1 MKRRG
6 VRELVLFLALLPM
19 LAHDSHRTLGQVW
32 PLKKAHVR
40 VKALDPVLAD
50 AALAGCITVG
60 AGGSAALQAPRHAC
74 SPTVTALAV
83 RLLAGRSALVLV
95 AWALVSALV
104 RVGRDFC
111 SFMRL

>member
-1 MKRRG
+1 M
-6 VRELVLFLALLPM
+6 LFLALLPL
-19 LAHDSHRTLGQVW
+19 LACDSPRTLGQVW

-50 AALAGCITVG
+50 AALAGRVTVG
-60 AGGSAALQAPRHAC
+60 AGGSVAPQAPRCAC

-83 RLLAGRSALVLV
+83 RLLAGRSALVLM
-95 AWALVSALV
+95 ARALVSALV